1 MKATILAVVVLAF
14 STSHALAV
22 SLSVK
27 LACKD
32 DYFAHCSHHAVG
44 TPGVRKCMRD
54 VGPRLSSRCLGALA
68 DAGMIKSKAVTKK
81 YQPRKAETRV
91 AQRPSA
97 RKRIARATSSR
108 KQVVAK
114 SDVSK
119 RYASKPSKKRYAA
132 KVSKKRYA
140 KKEHARPHNGRK
152 HIAYVD

>member
-1 MKATILAVVVLAF
+1 MKATILAIVALAF

-68 DAGMIKSKAVTKK
+68 DAGMIKSKSVAKK
-81 YQPRKAETRV
+81 YQSKTRIADKPAVRKKYAK
-91 AQRPSA
+91 RPSA
-97 RKRIARATSSR
+97 KSHVASKRSV
-108 KQVVAK
+108 KQ
-114 SDVSK
+114 
-119 RYASKPSKKRYAA
+119 RYASKPSKKRM
-132 KVSKKRYA
+132 A
-140 KKEHARPHNGRK
+140 KKEEPSRSHSSRK
-152 HIAYVD
+152 HVAYIDD